1 MLWNFFGTGHGKG
14 EHDGAGAVIKRAL
27 TAEQLDANGAKLQN
41 AHDVVEWLTWK
52 MADDG
57 RQRLFVEVKMNDVDR
72 SNAYTCQ
79 TVKGTR
85 NTHCVLGFSR
95 KDPTQVLL
103 RSLSCFCSYCVDEC
117 WDQCINVRHVQPW
130 KLHKLEPDR
139 EENNALIVEEDDIVY
154 SEQQEELADMLEV
167 GDHLAVLK
175 SPTNTDN
182 EDYYIVLCKEAKT
195 VLSKQVKDGW
205 GNVFNTG
212 DAVVHGI
219 YYAKLPQCKN
229 SYALL
234 RDAPTAMLHA
244 DAIVAIKFP
253 MLRAKNKVKGYS
265 TTYRVPLEVHER
277 ILGNVTLH
285 NS

>member
-1 MLWNFFGTGHGKG
+1 MLWNYFGTGHGKG
-14 EHDGAGAVIKRAL
+14 EHDGAGAVVKRAL
-27 TAEQLDANGAKLQN
+27 TDEQLDANGAKLQN
-41 AHDVVEWLTWK
+41 AQDVVEWLTWK

-57 RQRLFVEVKMNDVDR
+57 KQRLFVEVKINDVDR
-72 SNAYTCQ
+72 RNAYTCQ

-95 KDPTQVLL
+95 KDPTQVLF
-103 RSLSCFCSYCVDEC
+103 RSLSCFCSYCVDES
-117 WDQCINVRHVQPW
+117 WDKCINLSHVQPW

-139 EENNALIVEEDDIVY
+139 EENNAEVVEQDDIVY
-154 SEQQEELADMLEV
+154 SEQQDQLADMLEV

-175 SPTNTDN
+175 SPTNIDS

-195 VLSKQVKDGW
+195 VLSEQVKDGW
-205 GNVFNTG
+205 GNVFNIG
-212 DAVVHGI
+212 DAVVKGI
-219 YYAKLPQCKN
+219 YYAKLPQCKK

-234 RDAPTAMLHA
+234 REAPTAMLHA

-253 MLRAKNKVKGYS
+253 MLQAKHKVKGHRTVYH
-265 TTYRVPLEVHER
+265 VPLEVHER
-277 ILGNVTLH
+277 ILGNVSLL

>member
-1 MLWNFFGTGHGKG
+1 
-14 EHDGAGAVIKRAL
+14 
-27 TAEQLDANGAKLQN
+27 
-41 AHDVVEWLTWK
+41 
-52 MADDG
+52 
-57 RQRLFVEVKMNDVDR
+57 MNDVDR

-117 WDQCINVRHVQPW
+117 WDQCINGSHVQPW

-139 EENNALIVEEDDIVY
+139 EENNPLIVEEDDIIY
-154 SEQQEELADMLEV
+154 SEQQEDLADMLEV

-205 GNVFNTG
+205 GNVFNIG
-212 DAVVHGI
+212 DVVVHGI
-219 YYAKLPQCKN
+219 YYGTLPPCRI

-234 RDAPTAMLHA
+234 RDAPTTMLHA